1 MNYNFS
7 KANQEHGK
15 IKKRKENIPLTGLK
29 STRPVNRLVNH
40 RPQKNNGSQGVIMRT
55 NPNYH
60 FGLD

>member
-1 MNYNFS
+1 MV
-7 KANQEHGK
+7 KL
-15 IKKRKENIPLTGLK
+15 KKENENIPLTGLI